1 MKEKVAN
8 NESNMETVH
17 EWVQREL
24 TPEEEKMINMM
35 VDDARNA
42 EDEADAAESRLL
54 KLDTTLYELTK
65 RRDAFRKQIADTE
78 EEHERALA
86 PVISK
91 LRTEMIDL
99 KDEIKVDQ
107 EKLQGVLHER
117 DKLDQVL
124 QYVTDENVTVSD
136 DLKTLELETEK
147 LCGVLEKIKERFFV
161 LEDAAKTLRR
171 RDDRLI
177 ARVSALDQDMEKQSE
192 AIDTITKTH
201 TNESNILESVKTETE
216 ATNKS
221 IDEQSAVLET
231 LSFKQDAMLETKAVC
246 EIERHGSIG
255 EMDTVLSTLKLTT
268 KQKDLL
274 LKRTKR
280 AQIGTESV
288 TDEVKSLT
296 EKQREAELTVAS
308 MRKECLELENDLHKY
323 RNLFDQEMAKYLREK
338 DGNQD
343 TEDAVETGRE
353 EVNLLLQKTSKERQ
367 EQKNR
372 VKLLRE
378 TELAVRA
385 ADTQRQLEAT
395 ALKRSK
401 EGVTAAKSI
410 LTESNRRLKDV
421 QKRNEQQHALKL
433 LAEEQRIK
441 LRSLAVSTKNA
452 AADVADRLRTL
463 AGEIGSLCK
472 DSEDKGED
480 LENARRTHRD
490 ARTETNTVRVTLH
503 RSNDHKRR
511 ILEKKDEKTSELLST
526 KNVAQSLKRDNDRIK
541 KDLSSLK
548 ANRDVI
554 GASLLDRDDELV
566 SLYEKSK
573 LQEEVLKAGEVELN
587 KRISE
592 VKVLELEL
600 EECVRKESLANATA
614 SKVPALD
621 EQVTLLRQQLVEEKR
636 KLEQLE
642 IKAED
647 PRDPSRRRDLGGEN
661 KEVEDEDVLRGKL
674 FKLEMLEA
682 EKDLSLKKKDQQL
695 VEISALSNALRVK
708 AAESRADTLELA
720 RSVVSAQS
728 KLRQKQRETEAL
740 AAELAMYVA
749 SAGQFGE
756 ILGNIQSALSVAKEN
771 VENGLPPDEDA
782 QREWSRVVRYE
793 AVAAR
798 MSQQKQAEHDLLEN
812 KPPPEDPFEES
823 NQQENAASRPNAYIP
838 SHKYAEGVPMPYGK
852 NAPFKP
858 GKSPL
863 ALRHYRKDGETE
875 RDDDDAF

>member
-1 MKEKVAN
+1 M
-8 NESNMETVH
+8 
-17 EWVQREL
+17 
-24 TPEEEKMINMM
+24 
-35 VDDARNA
+35 
-42 EDEADAAESRLL
+42 
-54 KLDTTLYELTK
+54 
-65 RRDAFRKQIADTE
+65 
-78 EEHERALA
+78 
-86 PVISK
+86 
-91 LRTEMIDL
+91 
-99 KDEIKVDQ
+99 
-107 EKLQGVLHER
+107 
-117 DKLDQVL
+117 
-124 QYVTDENVTVSD
+124 
-136 DLKTLELETEK
+136 
-147 LCGVLEKIKERFFV
+147 
-161 LEDAAKTLRR
+161 
-171 RDDRLI
+171 
-177 ARVSALDQDMEKQSE
+177 
-192 AIDTITKTH
+192 
-201 TNESNILESVKTETE
+201 
-216 ATNKS
+216 
-221 IDEQSAVLET
+221 
-231 LSFKQDAMLETKAVC
+231 
-246 EIERHGSIG
+246 
-255 EMDTVLSTLKLTT
+255 
-268 KQKDLL
+268 
-274 LKRTKR
+274 
-280 AQIGTESV
+280 
-288 TDEVKSLT
+288 
-296 EKQREAELTVAS
+296 
-308 MRKECLELENDLHKY
+308 
-323 RNLFDQEMAKYLREK
+323 
-338 DGNQD
+338 
-343 TEDAVETGRE
+343 
-353 EVNLLLQKTSKERQ
+353 
-367 EQKNR
+367 
-372 VKLLRE
+372 
-378 TELAVRA
+378 
-385 ADTQRQLEAT
+385 
-395 ALKRSK
+395 
-401 EGVTAAKSI
+401 
-410 LTESNRRLKDV
+410 

-642 IKAED
+642 I
-647 PRDPSRRRDLGGEN
+647 
-661 KEVEDEDVLRGKL
+661 
-674 FKLEMLEA
+674 
-682 EKDLSLKKKDQQL
+682 
-695 VEISALSNALRVK
+695 SALSNALRVK